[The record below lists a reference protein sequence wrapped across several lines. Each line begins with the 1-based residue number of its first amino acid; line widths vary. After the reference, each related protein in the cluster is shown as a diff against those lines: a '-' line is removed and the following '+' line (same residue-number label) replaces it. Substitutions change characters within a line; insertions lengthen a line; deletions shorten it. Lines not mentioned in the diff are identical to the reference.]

1 MQFDFI
7 TIFPD
12 IIHHYANESIVGR
25 AQRKELITIKAH
37 DLRAFSPDKW
47 GHVDDKPYSGGAG
60 MILQIG
66 PIVDCLVSIK
76 AISVKKTKDKS
87 LTVTKRNKKTK
98 IILLDPAGKKFDQ
111 KMAEKLSKFDR
122 LVFIC
127 GRYEGVDARV
137 SKVIDERISVGDYVL
152 AGGELPALSIM
163 EATARL
169 IPGVLGNAA
178 SIIEETTAEAK
189 EYPQYT
195 RPEDYRGWKVPSI
208 LLSGDHARISTW
220 KKKRRK

>member
-12 IIHHYANESIVGR
+12 LIHHYANESIVGR
-25 AQRKELITIKAH
+25 AQRKNLITIKTH
-37 DLRAFSPDKW
+37 DLRNWSPDKW
-47 GHVDDKPYSGGAG
+47 GHVDDRPYGGGAG

-66 PIVDCLVSIK
+66 PIVDCLIAIK
-76 AISVKKTKDKS
+76 AIKLKKRNNLPPLIVKDK
-87 LTVTKRNKKTK
+87 KIR

-111 KMAEKLSKFDR
+111 KIAQKYTKLKR
-122 LVFIC
+122 IIFIC
-127 GRYEGVDARV
+127 GRYEGVDARIH
-137 SKVIDERISVGDYVL
+137 KVIDERVSVGDYVL
-152 AGGELPALSIM
+152 AGGEVPALVIM

-178 SIIEETTAEAK
+178 SLNEETVADQK

-195 RPEDYRGWKVPSI
+195 RPVDYLGWKVPQV
-208 LLSGDHARISTW
+208 LLSGHHARVQTW
-220 KKKRRK
+220 KQKKQK